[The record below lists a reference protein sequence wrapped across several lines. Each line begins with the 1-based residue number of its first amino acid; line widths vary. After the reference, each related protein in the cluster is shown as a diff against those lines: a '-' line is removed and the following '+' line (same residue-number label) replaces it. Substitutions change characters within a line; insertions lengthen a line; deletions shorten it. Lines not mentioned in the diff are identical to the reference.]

1 MNGFERLGAKIGL
14 WWRLMQDPR
23 VPLLAKL
30 AVPLALLYVVS
41 PIDIIPDYIVG
52 LGQLDDLAIV
62 LIAFK
67 VTEWMTAH
75 WVLEQNQR
83 GGNPP
88 RTEHAER
95 AERADPP
102 GTGQASD
109 MVIEGDYQ
117 VVPDGQQEPL
127 KDDVL
132 PDGDGSR
139 QARQR

>member
-1 MNGFERLGAKIGL
+1 MNGFERLGARIGL

-75 WVLEQNQR
+75 WVLEQHQR

-88 RTEHAER
+88 PAER
-95 AERADPP
+95 AEPP
-102 GTGQASD
+102 ATGQASD

-117 VVPDGQQEPL
+117 VVPDGQQEQL

>member
-1 MNGFERLGAKIGL
+1 MNGFERLGARIGL
-14 WWRLMQDPR
+14 WWRLIQDPR

-75 WVLEQNQR
+75 FVLEQHQRER

-88 RTEHAER
+88 PAER
-95 AERADPP
+95 AERAERAEPP

-117 VVPDGQQEPL
+117 VVPDGQQDATE
-127 KDDVL
+127 
-132 PDGDGSR
+132 R
-139 QARQR
+139 